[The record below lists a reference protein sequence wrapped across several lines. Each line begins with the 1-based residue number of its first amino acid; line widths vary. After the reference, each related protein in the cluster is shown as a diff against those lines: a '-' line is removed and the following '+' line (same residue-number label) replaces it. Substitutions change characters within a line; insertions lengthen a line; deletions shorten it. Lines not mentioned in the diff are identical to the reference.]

1 MHPNISC
8 PFPVYSVPLLA
19 DHGFGFTLRP
29 SWAGRSGVE
38 IPLGAR
44 DFYLAHNVLTD
55 FGAHPASY
63 SMGTV
68 FSPGGLKGLG
78 REVNYSPTCSAE
90 VKNERSYANTPPLW
104 RGLGGKKYIL
114 PYGAPSHAGHFMIS
128 FAELTTAPAELACL
142 PCVINRFA
150 RPLQFV
156 SD

>member
-19 DHGFGFTLRP
+19 DHCFSFTLRP

-44 DFYLAHNVLTD
+44 DFYLAHNVPTD

-63 SMGTV
+63 SVDTGF

-78 REVNYSPTCSAE
+78 REVNHSPTCSAE
-90 VKNERSYANTPPLW
+90 VKNESSYAYTPPLW
-104 RGLGGKKYIL
+104 RGLGKKI
-114 PYGAPSHAGHFMIS
+114 P
-128 FAELTTAPAELACL
+128 FALRCALACWSFHDKL
-142 PCVINRFA
+142 RRVNHRS
-150 RPLQFV
+150 R
-156 SD
+156 